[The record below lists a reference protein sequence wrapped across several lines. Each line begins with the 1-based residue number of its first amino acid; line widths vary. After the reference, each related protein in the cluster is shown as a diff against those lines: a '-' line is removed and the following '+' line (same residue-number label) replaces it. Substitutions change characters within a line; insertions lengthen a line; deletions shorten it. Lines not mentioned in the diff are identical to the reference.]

1 MYTYKKFTVQDYAVV
16 PFNAHKQ
23 YSYGSSS
30 AASNRVTH
38 FNTQWTSESISLYSS
53 SSAYYGGDTK
63 NVIKYNQIDHLFYR
77 DFLTNHANLFGNFN
91 YLKHKRNLYEKANI
105 ISIPTGLYGQEIKPG
120 SFYLSSSN
128 QEVIDDTYGNLI
140 ISGTD
145 VSNYPTDVRSNVFR
159 LDPIK
164 GFKNYDLSIF
174 EDYAL
179 KLVDPQH
186 PEAGTY
192 KVFWK
197 KGRVNPNFPKTY
209 STHEDLQ
216 EIDDSYFLNTFKY
229 QNVNFQTSSLGS
241 SHHKFPSITFNSATG
256 SRVLVHHDER
266 FNFDKDDNFSV
277 SFYMEPRTLFHTPP
291 DDGIVNIDVKYKL
304 QGGYIFNITD
314 DYAYIVKPE
323 LQTPNFKE
331 KANTNNATSI
341 GTGATVNSSNKVT
354 FTADGGVDYVTP
366 IAINMVSG
374 RQYLISATISGYSDT
389 SGTSTIGFSDQGGT
403 GGGGKLTGNGT
414 ISHQFTS
421 NGDDIKIFAAADVA
435 GVMSNI
441 SVKEMVFWGKN
452 SNLVANTPSIYG
464 EGETTTAQMASGS
477 GGTPLNEGYLG
488 HYLLSTKPTVSGF
501 SDWWLPNETEL
512 DEIITQLTPFSNPNF
527 TGKSG
532 NQNTAS
538 LHSDNLL
545 VVSNDDGLA
554 ASTQYKEYDS
564 STSTYVLSNK
574 NAAKIFQYLL
584 VRKVNLKK
592 IDSNRRDIIG
602 KSTTKTVVPSPMAGT
617 SEILNPSVSGNMQ
630 PIDIVAES
638 QFPFEIY
645 MKSGSI
651 YFDRADTF
659 QKHSINCY
667 VTGSDGHVSGS
678 THILCQ
684 KSASRM
690 EIHVNGELKAEGDA
704 TLYESTRNRANLY
717 IGSKGNTSVLDESLT
732 NSSFR
737 YFNGKLSNINIWE
750 IPFTTT
756 KITNISESINTSPY
770 IGNIFYQ
777 NGFATITHPKYHSIL
792 GGLGIGEM
800 VIEDGTSEVED
811 GVFVVDSEFYHGINK
826 IEFQGT
832 HKITE
837 HEYQCTVDEHEYN
850 STMNISARK
859 SISDN
864 IYELAN
870 FTTGSMFKPYI
881 TTIGLYNEQNDL
893 LVIGKLN
900 QPIRTS
906 NETDTTFI
914 VRWDT

>member
-1 MYTYKKFTVQDYAVV
+1 MSVYKKFTAQDYSIV

-38 FNTQWTSESISLYSS
+38 YNSQWTSESISLYSS

-128 QEVIDDTYGNLI
+128 QEIVDDTYGNLI
-140 ISGTD
+140 ISGTN
-145 VSNYPTDVRSNVFR
+145 VNNYPTDVRSNVFR

-197 KGRVNPNFPKTY
+197 KGKVNPNSSKTY
-209 STHEDLQ
+209 STHKDLQ

-229 QNVNFQTSSLGS
+229 HNVNFQTSSLGS

-256 SRVLVHHDER
+256 SRVLAHHDER
-266 FNFDKDDNFSV
+266 FNFDNKDNFAV

-291 DDGIVNIDVKYKL
+291 DDGIVNIDVKKKL

-314 DYAYIVKPE
+314 DYAYIVHPKM
-323 LQTPNFKE
+323 Q
-331 KANTNNATSI
+331 
-341 GTGATVNSSNKVT
+341 
-354 FTADGGVDYVTP
+354 
-366 IAINMVSG
+366 
-374 RQYLISATISGYSDT
+374 ISPSLY
-389 SGTSTIGFSDQGGT
+389 
-403 GGGGKLTGNGT
+403 
-414 ISHQFTS
+414 
-421 NGDDIKIFAAADVA
+421 
-435 GVMSNI
+435 
-441 SVKEMVFWGKN
+441 WGKN
-452 SNLVANTPSIYG
+452 SDSVTNSATIG
-464 EGETTTAQMASGS
+464 GGETTTVNMASSSAGV
-477 GGTPLNEGYLG
+477 PLSNEHLGY
-488 HYLLSTKPTVSGF
+488 YIQSTVPTVSGF
-501 SDWWLPNETEL
+501 NDWWLPNETEL
-512 DEIITQLTPFSNPNF
+512 NEIITQLTPFSNSNF
-527 TGKSG
+527 TGKNG

-545 VVSNDDGLA
+545 VVSNQE
-554 ASTQYKEYDS
+554 TNTEYQEYNS
-564 STSTYVLSNK
+564 STLAYDASPK
-574 NAAKIFQYLL
+574 NAATIFQYLL

-592 IDSNRRDIIG
+592 LDSYRRDIIG
-602 KSTTKTVVPSPMAGT
+602 KSTTKTIIPSAMEGR
-617 SEILNPSVSGNMQ
+617 SEILNPNISGNMQ
-630 PIDIVAES
+630 PLDIAAES

-651 YFDRADTF
+651 YFDRADSF
-659 QKHSINCY
+659 RKLSINCDI
-667 VTGSDGHVSGS
+667 TGSDGHVSGS
-678 THILCQ
+678 THIMCQ

-690 EIHVNGELKAEGDA
+690 EIYVNGELKAEGEDI
-704 TLYESTRNRANLY
+704 LKLSTRNRANLY
-717 IGSKGNTSVLDESLT
+717 IGSKGNTSILDESPT

-737 YFNGKLSNINIWE
+737 HFNGKLNNINIWE
-750 IPFTTT
+750 TPFTTT
-756 KITNISESINTSPY
+756 EITNISESINTSPY

-800 VIEDGTSEVED
+800 AVEEEGSEVDD
-811 GVFVVDSEFYHGINK
+811 GAFVVDSELYHGINK
-826 IEFQGT
+826 IKFQGT
-832 HKITE
+832 HKVTE
-837 HEYQCTVDEHEYN
+837 HEYQCTVEEQEFN

-859 SISDN
+859 TISDN
-864 IYELAN
+864 AYELAN
-870 FTTGSMFKPYI
+870 FTTGSMFKPYV
-881 TTIGLYNEQNDL
+881 TTIGLYNEHNEL

-900 QPIRTS
+900 QPIKTS

>member
-1 MYTYKKFTVQDYAVV
+1 MSVYKKFTVQDYAVV

-23 YSYGSSS
+23 YSYGSGS

-38 FNTQWTSESISLYSS
+38 YDSQWTSESISLYSS
-53 SSAYYGGDTK
+53 ASSIYGGDSR

-77 DFLTNHANLFGNFN
+77 NFLTNHANLLGSFN

-105 ISIPTGLYGQEIKPG
+105 LSIPTGLYGQEIKPG

-128 QEVIDDTYGNLI
+128 QEIIDDTYGNLI
-140 ISGTD
+140 ISGTN
-145 VSNYPTDVRSNVFR
+145 VNNYPTDVRSNVFR

-179 KLVDPQH
+179 KFVDPQH

-192 KVFWK
+192 KVFYK
-197 KGRVNPNFPKTY
+197 KGGVNPNFSKTY
-209 STHEDLQ
+209 STHKDLQ

-229 QNVNFQTSSLGS
+229 HNVNFQTSSLGS
-241 SHHKFPSITFNSATG
+241 SHHKFPSITFNSTTG

-266 FNFDKDDNFSV
+266 FNFNNEENFAV

-291 DDGIVNIDVKYKL
+291 DDGIVNINVKYKL
-304 QGGYIFNITD
+304 QGGYIFNITG

-323 LQTPNFKE
+323 LQTLNFSE
-331 KANTNNATSI
+331 KANANNATSI
-341 GTGATVNSSNKVT
+341 GTGATINSSNKVT
-354 FTADGGVDYVTP
+354 FTADAGVDYVFP
-366 IAINMVSG
+366 ITTNMVSG
-374 RQYLISATISGYSDT
+374 REYLATATISGYSDT
-389 SGTSTIGFSDQGGT
+389 SGTNDIGFSTHGGV
-403 GGGGKLTGNGT
+403 GAAARRDSDGL
-414 ISHQFTS
+414 ISQTFTS
-421 NGDDIKIFAAADVA
+421 NGDDVRIFAGVGVA
-435 GVMSNI
+435 GVISNI
-441 SVKEMVFWGKN
+441 SIKEVLFWGKN
-452 SNLVANTPSIYG
+452 NDSVANSATIG
-464 EGETTTAQMASGS
+464 GGETTTTNMASGS
-477 GGTPLNEGYLG
+477 GGTPLNESHLG
-488 HYLLSTKPTVSGF
+488 HYLLSTKETVSGF

-527 TGKSG
+527 IGKNG

-538 LHSDNLL
+538 LHSSNLL
-545 VVSNDDGLA
+545 VVSNQE
-554 ASTQYKEYDS
+554 SNTQYQEYNP
-564 STSTYVLSNK
+564 STLGYDNSNK
-574 NAAKIFQYLL
+574 DTAKTFQYLL

-592 IDSNRRDIIG
+592 LDNYRRDIIG
-602 KSTTKTVVPSPMAGT
+602 KSTTKTVVPSPMTGT
-617 SEILNPSVSGNMQ
+617 SEVLNTSTPGNMQ
-630 PIDIVAES
+630 PMDIAAES

-659 QKHSINCY
+659 KNHSISCY

-690 EIHVNGELKAEGDA
+690 EIYVNGELKAEGEDI
-704 TLYESTRNRANLY
+704 LKLSTRNRANLY
-717 IGSKGNTSVLDESLT
+717 IGSKGNTSILDESPT

-737 YFNGKLSNINIWE
+737 HFNGKLNNINIWE
-750 IPFTTT
+750 TPFTTT
-756 KITNISESINTSPY
+756 EITNISESINTSPY

-800 VIEDGTSEVED
+800 AVEEEGSEVDD
-811 GVFVVDSEFYHGINK
+811 GAFVVDSELYHGINK
-826 IEFQGT
+826 IKFQGT
-832 HKITE
+832 HKVTE
-837 HEYQCTVDEHEYN
+837 HEYQCTVEEQEFN

-859 SISDN
+859 TISDN
-864 IYELAN
+864 AYELAN
-870 FTTGSMFKPYI
+870 FTTGSMFKPYV
-881 TTIGLYNEQNDL
+881 TTIGLYNEHNEL

-900 QPIRTS
+900 QPIKTS